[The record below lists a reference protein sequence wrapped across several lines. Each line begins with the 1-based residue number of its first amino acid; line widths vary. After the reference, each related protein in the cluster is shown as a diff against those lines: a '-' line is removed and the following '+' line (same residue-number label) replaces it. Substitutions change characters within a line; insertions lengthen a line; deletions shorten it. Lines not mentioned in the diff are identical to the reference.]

1 VAAAQ
6 GRGSSGKGAV
16 MGDKTR
22 ERGNAQRLLDPLRE
36 FLHAEAAG
44 GVVLAIAAVA
54 ALVWAN
60 SPAAESYRA
69 LWEHKLTIGP
79 GTAAVT
85 EDLRHW
91 VNDGLMAMFFFVIG
105 LEIKRELVAGEL
117 RDPGAAL
124 LPVLAAAGGV
134 ALPAVIFLS
143 LTAGSQAVAGWG
155 IPIATDIA
163 FALGV
168 LALLGE
174 RVPVG
179 AKLFLLTIAI
189 VDDII
194 AITVIA
200 IAYSDSI
207 SPEWLG
213 VAAGGLLAVIGVR
226 VMGVSAI
233 WPYIPLGVAVWVA
246 TLESGVHAT
255 IAGVALGLLTPATP
269 VAGRNVL
276 DLLQHRLHPIS
287 AFLIIP
293 LFALA
298 NTGVVL
304 RPDALAAPQAARLAA
319 AVALGLVVGKVL
331 GIAGVTLIA
340 RRIHLGALPAGV
352 TTRYVWGL
360 AALAGIGF
368 TVSLFIADLAYAQA
382 ALTDAAKIGILGGSL
397 AAALLGAAILFPGR
411 HPRAS
416 SPRLGQAHDTARTPT
431 SGEVPH

>member
-1 VAAAQ
+1 VRDVTGQ
-6 GRGSSGKGAV
+6 
-16 MGDKTR
+16 
-22 ERGNAQRLLDPLRE
+22 RGNARRLLDPLRE

-44 GVVLAIAAVA
+44 GVVLAVAAVA
-54 ALVWAN
+54 ALLWAN
-60 SPAAESYRA
+60 SPAAEGYRA
-69 LWEHKLTIGP
+69 LWEHEVTIGA
-79 GTAAVT
+79 GAAAVT

-91 VNDGLMAMFFFVIG
+91 INDGLMTLFFFVIG
-105 LEIKRELVAGEL
+105 LEIKRELVTGEL
-117 RDPGAAL
+117 RDPAAAL
-124 LPVLAAAGGV
+124 LPVLAAVGGV
-134 ALPAVIFLS
+134 ALPAAIFLA
-143 LTAGSQAVAGWG
+143 LTAGGPAAPGWG

-200 IAYSDSI
+200 LAYSKGI
-207 SPEWLG
+207 SPDWLG
-213 VAAGGLLAVIGVR
+213 AAAAGLLAISGLRVIGVR
-226 VMGVSAI
+226 AI
-233 WPYIPLGVAVWVA
+233 WPYVPLGTAVWFA

-255 IAGVALGLLTPATP
+255 IAGVALGLITPAES

-276 DLLQHRLHPIS
+276 DRLQHRLHPIS
-287 AFLIIP
+287 AFLIVP

-298 NTGVVL
+298 NAGVAL
-304 RPDALAAPQAARLAA
+304 RPDALAAPEAGRLAA
-319 AVALGLVVGKVL
+319 AVALALLLGKTF
-331 GIAGVTLIA
+331 GIAGVTLLA
-340 RRIHLGALPAGV
+340 RRLRLGTVPTGV

-368 TVSLFIADLAYAQA
+368 TVSLFIADVAYPDPAF
-382 ALTDAAKIGILGGSL
+382 TDAAKIGILGGSL

-411 HPRAS
+411 HPRPQNRHSAET
-416 SPRLGQAHDTARTPT
+416 RNTGRTPT
-431 SGEVPH
+431 PDQPTHDSPGAPPA

>member
-1 VAAAQ
+1 M
-6 GRGSSGKGAV
+6 RG
-16 MGDKTR
+16 KTR
-22 ERGNAQRLLDPLRE
+22 ERGDAQRLLDPLRE

-44 GVVLAIAAVA
+44 GVALAVAAMA

-60 SPAAESYRA
+60 SPAADSYRA

-79 GTAAVT
+79 AAAAVT

-91 VNDGLMAMFFFVIG
+91 VNDGLMAVFFFVIG
-105 LEIKRELVAGEL
+105 LEIKRELVTGEL

-134 ALPAVIFLS
+134 ALPALIFLS
-143 LTAGSQAVAGWG
+143 LTAGTPAAAGWG

-200 IAYSDSI
+200 LAYSDSI
-207 SPEWLG
+207 SPAWL
-213 VAAGGLLAVIGVR
+213 AAATGGLLAVIGLR
-226 VMGVSAI
+226 VIGVNAI

-255 IAGVALGLLTPATP
+255 IAGVALALLTPATP

-298 NTGVVL
+298 NAGVAL
-304 RPDALAAPQAARLAA
+304 NPDALAAPQAGRLVV
-319 AVALGLVVGKVL
+319 AVAVGLLAGKVL
-331 GIAGVTLIA
+331 GIAGVTLLA
-340 RRIHLGALPAGV
+340 RRLHFGILPAGV
-352 TTRYVWGL
+352 TTRYIWGL
-360 AALAGIGF
+360 AALAGVGF

-382 ALTDAAKIGILGGSL
+382 ALTDAAKIGIMAGSL

-411 HPRAS
+411 HPRA
-416 SPRLGQAHDTARTPT
+416 PIPEGAATKNRTGTPAP
-431 SGEVPH
+431 GEATH